1 MLVLSFLQAVIH
13 VDIFSSFSF
22 FFFYFSLQEQWE
34 VVWSEPVGSDML
46 TERGSNSVEHCPG
59 SNNTAGRRYTA
70 AHCAAAE
77 ESALTRSAESAQ
89 RAQGASN
96 NVLKWSFAAKSGNV
110 SSKRRHNTDF
120 HAAPPPRQFGLRRG
134 SLKRHLFSGRLLRK
148 PNNLGLIIN
157 FACHS

>member
-1 MLVLSFLQAVIH
+1 MCTSFL
-13 VDIFSSFSF
+13 SFSF
-22 FFFYFSLQEQWE
+22 FYYSLQEQRE

-59 SNNTAGRRYTA
+59 SNNTAGSRYTA

-96 NVLKWSFAAKSGNV
+96 KVFKWSFAAKSGNV

-120 HAAPPPRQFGLRRG
+120 HAAKTLPRASAAVWPQERFSETPLVFRQVAPETKQFGLD
-134 SLKRHLFSGRLLRK
+134 H
-148 PNNLGLIIN
+148 
-157 FACHS
+157 

>member
-1 MLVLSFLQAVIH
+1 MHACVVFPSGSNTCVHIFFL
-13 VDIFSSFSF
+13 FL
-22 FFFYFSLQEQWE
+22 FFYFSLQEQWE

-120 HAAPPPRQFGLRRG
+120 HAAPRASSAVWPQERFSETPLVFRPVATETKQFGLD
-134 SLKRHLFSGRLLRK
+134 H
-148 PNNLGLIIN
+148 
-157 FACHS
+157 

>member
-1 MLVLSFLQAVIH
+1 MCTSFL
-13 VDIFSSFSF
+13 S
-22 FFFYFSLQEQWE
+22 FFYFSLQEQWE

-46 TERGSNSVEHCPG
+46 TKRGSNSVEHCPG

-96 NVLKWSFAAKSGNV
+96 KVLKWLFAAKSGNV

-120 HAAPPPRQFGLRRG
+120 HAAKMLPRASSAVWPQERFSETPLVFRPVATETKQFGLD
-134 SLKRHLFSGRLLRK
+134 H
-148 PNNLGLIIN
+148 
-157 FACHS
+157 